1 MFKGDKKMSKY
12 LVIAHYTAEGM
23 KGILKEGGTARAA
36 AVERLFASL
45 GGKLESFY
53 FDLGNCNSYI
63 TMHLPD
69 NVSLTTAALVLAAS
83 GTVTICWTATSGS
96 TSATARRTSFLNVT
110 GAGARTISQR

>member
-1 MFKGDKKMSKY
+1 LFKGDKKMSKY

-69 NVSLTTAALVLAAS
+69 NVSLTTAALVVAAS
-83 GTVTICWTATSGS
+83 GTVTTTYVTLTTADEVDQAITKSP
-96 TSATARRTSFLNVT
+96 TYRP
-110 GAGARTISQR
+110 AGQ